1 MMIVDEENMNKTYD
15 EPHQDIILE
24 HLTSD
29 MIFPQTEKKYS
40 EEASRK
46 NATDRYG
53 QGKRQS
59 KSKQNLKIEIPSD
72 ELNEGNQKFDPEKFF
87 DQNKAKAPVIPLS
100 QEMFTVELRS
110 SLERLSASKASERVV
125 RDPTQRDSPVKA
137 GLKQEYQ
144 EIPEQDDS

>member
-1 MMIVDEENMNKTYD
+1 
-15 EPHQDIILE
+15 
-24 HLTSD
+24 

-72 ELNEGNQKFDPEKFF
+72 ELNQGN
-87 DQNKAKAPVIPLS
+87 
-100 QEMFTVELRS
+100 
-110 SLERLSASKASERVV
+110 
-125 RDPTQRDSPVKA
+125 
-137 GLKQEYQ
+137 
-144 EIPEQDDS
+144 

>member
-1 MMIVDEENMNKTYD
+1 LESFKTQNKKQKKADNSNMMIVDEGNMNKTYD

-59 KSKQNLKIEIPSD
+59 KSKKNLNIEIPSD
-72 ELNEGNQKFDPEKFF
+72 ELNEGYKKFDPEKFF
-87 DQNKAKAPVIPLS
+87 D
-100 QEMFTVELRS
+100 
-110 SLERLSASKASERVV
+110 
-125 RDPTQRDSPVKA
+125 
-137 GLKQEYQ
+137 
-144 EIPEQDDS
+144 